1 MSSLRRTMLDLVAL
15 SALPAIW
22 TGYSSERIAEGLA
35 DVMLKTLSLELIYVT
50 FTRRGATGVTEVAR
64 CSEVRDSAENREKV
78 DQALRPRLNDPF
90 ASTSIIPHPLQEGML
105 RVASAR
111 FGYIGDAGVIIAGSS
126 RSNFPTEQER
136 LLISVGANQAAIA
149 IQQKRV
155 EEERL
160 YDSRSLRNPCGVLW
174 TRINCCNC
182 ASSAELNTNF
192 PRRLGILISKHVPVR
207 MSLLFKR
214 HQTRVASRPQAKVP
228 MRSWRL
234 KPMRKHFR
242 SAQRS
247 SKSFS
252 LVRLAI
258 SVWKQ

>member
-35 DVMLKTLSLELIYVT
+35 DVMLKTLSLELIYVA
-50 FTRRGATGVTEVAR
+50 FTRRGATAVTEVAR

-136 LLISVGANQAAIA
+136 LLISVGANQAAH
-149 IQQKRV
+149 R
-155 EEERL
+155 
-160 YDSRSLRNPCGVLW
+160 DP
-174 TRINCCNC
+174 
-182 ASSAELNTNF
+182 
-192 PRRLGILISKHVPVR
+192 
-207 MSLLFKR
+207 
-214 HQTRVASRPQAKVP
+214 AK
-228 MRSWRL
+228 
-234 KPMRKHFR
+234 
-242 SAQRS
+242 AG
-247 SKSFS
+247 
-252 LVRLAI
+252 
-258 SVWKQ
+258 